1 MYKILSSGGRASY
14 DVNTYICDTEAELL
28 TIPYKAMGDR
38 CFVIEEYAT
47 YVVNGA
53 GQWLKLPNN
62 TTEPITSMSSVF
74 GRGVIG
80 QIIFGRG

>member
-47 YVVNGA
+47 YVVNSA
-53 GQWLKLPNN
+53 G
-62 TTEPITSMSSVF
+62 
-74 GRGVIG
+74 
-80 QIIFGRG
+80 

>member
-1 MYKILSSGGRASY
+1 MYKLLSSGGKASY
-14 DVNTYICDTEAELL
+14 DVNTYICDTETDLDNIL
-28 TIPYKAMGDR
+28 GKAMGDR
-38 CFVIEEYAT
+38 CYVIEEYAT

-53 GQWLKLPNN
+53 GNWVKLP
-62 TTEPITSMSSVF
+62 TGSTEPTTSMSSVF